1 MFKKIFGLSA
11 LFTGLLLG
19 FSVGPVAAEGVI
31 QPDYTYYYMSKAEK
45 AKVDKGALAAGTVIS
60 AANFDA
66 VKDKMFEGKRI
77 GDMIPEKLELMIR
90 KHGLTMKI
98 RHSEPIEMDPKY
110 MKATQ
115 EGKGHVTFDPATR
128 EAHGWKAGMFFDP
141 QDIHVGDPNAGDK
154 LIWNLRGPTYGST
167 MDLRNI
173 SFVFIDGKKGVQRI
187 QRWWSRRY
195 YMEGRLDGG
204 PLSEGKGDIMQKT
217 ILVATSPADIKG
229 LGTFSIRYND
239 PSAKRPDDTWA
250 YLKSVRR
257 ARRLTGDAWMDPIGG
272 TVQLYDDWDIW
283 DAVPTKYTANKL
295 VEKRWVFAI
304 AHSPKVSVDVSKKG
318 TLEEFPS
325 VGLKTAPFYY
335 PAAHVEWEPRHV
347 WVIEGTPPEGHPYSK
362 KVVYMEVD
370 WPRPY
375 LGEAYDRNGKFW
387 KMFIFQ
393 NRPVVGPDGY
403 KAVMPVVGH
412 VIDVKANFSTTWS
425 SNMLP
430 DPVGVKARDVT
441 LRQLIKL
448 AR

>member
-1 MFKKIFGLSA
+1 MFKKIFSISA
-11 LFTGLLLG
+11 ILIG
-19 FSVGPVAAEGVI
+19 FLAFSSVGSIAAEG
-31 QPDYTYYYMSKAEK
+31 E
-45 AKVDKGALAAGTVIS
+45 LAVGTVIS

-66 VKDKMFEGKRI
+66 VKDKIFEGKRV

-98 RHSEPIEMDPKY
+98 RHSAPIEMDPKY

-239 PSAKRPDDTWA
+239 PSAKRPDDP
-250 YLKSVRR
+250 LRCDFR
-257 ARRLTGDAWMDPIGG
+257 AGLLRHPQYFAVQRYSPCRLG
-272 TVQLYDDWDIW
+272 
-283 DAVPTKYTANKL
+283 
-295 VEKRWVFAI
+295 
-304 AHSPKVSVDVSKKG
+304 
-318 TLEEFPS
+318 
-325 VGLKTAPFYY
+325 
-335 PAAHVEWEPRHV
+335 
-347 WVIEGTPPEGHPYSK
+347 
-362 KVVYMEVD
+362 VY
-370 WPRPY
+370 R
-375 LGEAYDRNGKFW
+375 
-387 KMFIFQ
+387 
-393 NRPVVGPDGY
+393 
-403 KAVMPVVGH
+403 
-412 VIDVKANFSTTWS
+412 IDVFHVPRLHAGTGGFIPVKNTGLDRDCRH
-425 SNMLP
+425 SN
-430 DPVGVKARDVT
+430 GFNRRGYSQHNARQRT
-441 LRQLIKL
+441 
-448 AR
+448 